1 MRFQPGEGPSRG
13 LLRDCTTSP
22 INRFAALVNTL
33 HTGDGE
39 LGGREGAR
47 PFCIYTFIRG
57 RKHLK
62 TGDHPAI
69 VSPRAQIC
77 LIEAG
82 IPRNLGMLCPISYCY
97 YKYYSGSVCCPTQ
110 RWLTKAKPLTL
121 SILPLDCTHTHYPV
135 HDDHFHNS

>member
-1 MRFQPGEGPSRG
+1 MDYVAKCIGFRSSSLVMLYSG
-13 LLRDCTTSP
+13 DCTTSP

-33 HTGDGE
+33 HPGDGE
-39 LGGREGAR
+39 LGGE
-47 PFCIYTFIRG
+47 RG
-57 RKHLK
+57 RKRLK

-97 YKYYSGSVCCPTQ
+97 YKYYSGSVLCCPTQ